1 MLPRAQCSRSLPIA
15 PSTDEDL
22 DDLHFAFNDRVDCP
36 VVSNPDTIL
45 PRIRPFDDSDV
56 SPRPRSKR
64 ILLEDTQTLYD
75 ASSRSSRQLAQ
86 LPSRCLRQ
94 RDPERHSSSNGMNS
108 SSSRIRFHRSSS
120 SLMDALSISS
130 RMTSSYV
137 CPFEPNLRSSSFVSF
152 WREIVVEPA
161 ISWPP
166 WYPWYLCLTIW
177 RYVQTVSRAG
187 RQYHLTGVLDPS
199 RAKTLDLREVRVVR
213 HNATLEA
220 EGRGGDHAIC
230 HREIPMDAPEEP
242 SVARQPDIEGNHLQ
256 TGMLEGTQLGE
267 RLVSSTFPADPVR
280 DFHDHDGRKDASPLP
295 TESGQLRP
303 GSREDLFVVRG
314 VVRNEERGIQDLSQ
328 SSSSRDSSRIFSIR
342 STVVVFDRNPPR
354 SSRRGTGRRTI
365 ASPRSSTT
373 SRLPSSIRCRL
384 RNSIG
389 IVVWPLRV
397 TLTIFRLR
405 SISGPQPPTG

>member
-1 MLPRAQCSRSLPIA
+1 
-15 PSTDEDL
+15 
-22 DDLHFAFNDRVDCP
+22 
-36 VVSNPDTIL
+36 
-45 PRIRPFDDSDV
+45 
-56 SPRPRSKR
+56 
-64 ILLEDTQTLYD
+64 
-75 ASSRSSRQLAQ
+75 
-86 LPSRCLRQ
+86 
-94 RDPERHSSSNGMNS
+94 MNS
-108 SSSRIRFHRSSS
+108 SSSRIRFHRASS

-166 WYPWYLCLTIW
+166 WYPWYLCLTMW
-177 RYVQTVSRAG
+177 RSVQIVSRPG
-187 RQYHLTGVLDPS
+187 RQCHPTCILDPS

-220 EGRGGDHAIC
+220 EGSGGDHAIC
-230 HREIPMDAPEEP
+230 HREIPMDAAEEP

-267 RLVSSTFPADPVR
+267 RLVSSTLPADRVR
-280 DFHDHDGRKDASPLP
+280 YFRDHDRRKDASPLP

-314 VVRNEERGIQDLSQ
+314 VVRNEEPGIQDLSQ

-342 STVVVFDRNPPR
+342 STVVVFDKKPPR

-373 SRLPSSIRCRL
+373 SRLPSSILCRL

-405 SISGPQPPTG
+405 SIPGPTTSYRITIPIGCLNPILCIILCEASSFRRTVRRTHMPARFDPH